1 MNRETKTR
9 IVTNANGARTKM
21 IADRDVAVVA
31 DTVDAVEAVAD
42 IAEEVA
48 EEEVVADQEDGK
60 SDKIINGCP
69 QIIVLNYLRIFSLGC
84 SRL

>member
-60 SDKIINGCP
+60 SDKIING
-69 QIIVLNYLRIFSLGC
+69 FS
-84 SRL
+84 